1 MLLFLAVLTLLLG
14 SPQANTTAGSTT
26 PQQAQPATT
35 SGTPPQPA
43 TTSGTAPQQAE
54 PVVSRARRLSEVP
67 AAGPIILPMELV
79 AGRPVVR
86 LTVNGNGPYA
96 FLVSTGA
103 TTTMIDEKLA
113 AELLLK
119 PPVVDKET
127 EKALAKEKES
137 AKDRETAKEK
147 KEPAKEREQA
157 KDGGRKPP
165 VMLELELESG
175 TTKLSKVQTL
185 STDISKY
192 LTDAGLAGKSRG
204 VLSLSAWKNQL
215 VTISF
220 PPKWRLTIEPGAL
233 PEDGADTFPLDPDTG
248 ELRLNMTIADQ
259 TFPVRVEPLMPG
271 GLVLPE
277 SMMKV
282 LLMDGKPIDL
292 DPIHAGG
299 QTIPVREARL
309 ANSAMLA
316 TFELKTPVARF
327 IATTDVATVGS
338 QTLTGLAVTY
348 DLANQRAKIVRMP
361 PPAVK

>member
-14 SPQANTTAGSTT
+14 SPQANTTTGSTT
-26 PQQAQPATT
+26 PQQAQQPTT
-35 SGTPPQPA
+35 SGTPPQQTP
-43 TTSGTAPQQAE
+43 TSVTPPQQAE

-67 AAGPIILPMELV
+67 AAGPIVLPMELV

-86 LTVNGNGPYA
+86 LTVNGKGPYA

-119 PPVVDKET
+119 PPVVDQET
-127 EKALAKEKES
+127 EKELAKEKES

-147 KEPAKEREQA
+147 EKEPAKEKEQA

-248 ELRLNMTIADQ
+248 ELRLSMTIADQ
-259 TFPVRVEPLMPG
+259 TVPVRVEPLMPG

-277 SMMKV
+277 SMMKA

-309 ANSAMLA
+309 ANSAVLA
-316 TFELKTPVARF
+316 TFELQTP
-327 IATTDVATVGS
+327 
-338 QTLTGLAVTY
+338 
-348 DLANQRAKIVRMP
+348 
-361 PPAVK
+361 

>member
-14 SPQANTTAGSTT
+14 SPQANTTTGSTT
-26 PQQAQPATT
+26 PQQATTTATT
-35 SGTPPQPA
+35 PQQGTVAA
-43 TTSGTAPQQAE
+43 TTPQQAE

-67 AAGPIILPMELV
+67 VAGPIVLPMELV

-86 LTVNGNGPYA
+86 LTVNGKGPYG

-103 TTTMIDEKLA
+103 ASTMIDEKLA
-113 AELLLK
+113 IELL
-119 PPVVDKET
+119 KE
-127 EKALAKEKES
+127 LAEDKEKEA
-137 AKDRETAKEK
+137 AKAKEAGK
-147 KEPAKEREQA
+147 GKDAAKETRVATEKEKEQP
-157 KDGGRKPP
+157 KIDPRKGP
-165 VMLELELESG
+165 VTLELDLESG
-175 TTKLSKVQTL
+175 QTKLSKVQTL
-185 STDISKY
+185 ATDISQY
-192 LTDAGLAGKSRG
+192 VADAGLAGRSRG
-204 VLSLSAWKNQL
+204 VLSLAAFKNQL

-292 DPIHAGG
+292 DPIHSGG

-348 DLANQRAKIVRMP
+348 DLVNQRAKIVRMP

>member
-1 MLLFLAVLTLLLG
+1 MLRFLAVLTLLLG
-14 SPQANTTAGSTT
+14 SPQANTTTSSTT
-26 PQQAQPATT
+26 
-35 SGTPPQPA
+35 
-43 TTSGTAPQQAE
+43 PQQAE
-54 PVVSRARRLSEVP
+54 PVVSKARRLSEVP
-67 AAGPIILPMELV
+67 AAGPIVLPMELV
-79 AGRPVVR
+79 VGRPVVR
-86 LTVNGNGPYA
+86 LTVNGKGPYA

-119 PPVVDKET
+119 PPVV
-127 EKALAKEKES
+127 EKDKEKEQ
-137 AKDRETAKEK
+137 AKEEK
-147 KEPAKEREQA
+147 KDK
-157 KDGGRKPP
+157 KGP
-165 VMLELELESG
+165 VILELDLEAG
-175 TTKLSKVQTL
+175 TTKLTKVQTL
-185 STDISKY
+185 STDITKY
-192 LTDAGLAGKSRG
+192 VADAGLAGRSRG

-220 PPKWRLTIEPGAL
+220 PPKFRLTIEPGAL
-233 PEDGADTFPLDPDTG
+233 PDEGTDIFPLDPDTG
-248 ELRLNMTIADQ
+248 ELRLTMTIADQ

-277 SMMKV
+277 SFMKV
-282 LLMDGKPIDL
+282 LLMDGKPIEL
-292 DPIHAGG
+292 DPMHVGG

-348 DLANQRAKIVRMP
+348 DLANQRAKIVRIP